1 MLFVLALL
9 LLVIAP
15 LLIVGDTVNKAVQRH
30 NNEVKR
36 QNMGEW

>member
-15 LLIVGDTVNKAVQRH
+15 LLIVGDTTIKAIEHH
-30 NNEVKR
+30 NRNVR
-36 QNMGEW
+36 GE